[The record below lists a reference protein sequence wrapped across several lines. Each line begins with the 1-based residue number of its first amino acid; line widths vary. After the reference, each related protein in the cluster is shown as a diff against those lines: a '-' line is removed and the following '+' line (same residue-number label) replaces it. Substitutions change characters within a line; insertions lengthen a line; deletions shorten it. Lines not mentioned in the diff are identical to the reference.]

1 MKFYS
6 LGILLIALGGFEKIM
21 IFVSLA
27 DTVHQDYQAL
37 KNFTPSVIWSIPNY
51 TIFAG
56 VLLVLINL
64 ILYTRKTLLK
74 K

>member
-1 MKFYS
+1 
-6 LGILLIALGGFEKIM
+6 M